1 MPGMHEITGP
11 RICETD
17 ALPDGSQADVQAL
30 PEPLLPP
37 DLPPAD
43 PRGDEV
49 LGAEDGARGAAGLPV
64 PFAVLR
70 KGAGG
75 GFSRVRT
82 RPPGAAAA
90 RSRQRCGPGTRVVQD
105 DWNE

>member
-1 MPGMHEITGP
+1 MPGMHEIVGP
-11 RICETD
+11 RVREAD
-17 ALPDGSQADVQAL
+17 ALSDGSQADVQAL

-49 LGAEDGARGAAGLPV
+49 LGAENGARGAAGLPV

-70 KGAGG
+70 NRAAGR
-75 GFSRVRT
+75 FSRVRM
-82 RPPGAAAA
+82 AAATMPWA
-90 RSRQRCGPGTRVVQD
+90 GLEQRPRSGTRVDQR
-105 DWNE
+105 